1 LFLLGLCS
9 LLDVILRQSMEV
21 ALTDMPLST
30 PIREA
35 LLGAPN
41 SSRAALDAIVA
52 YERGEWDAAGELIE
66 KLGLGQSALPSIYAD
81 AVRWARTLSQF
92 SAPETTKS

>member
-1 LFLLGLCS
+1 
-9 LLDVILRQSMEV
+9 
-21 ALTDMPLST
+21 MPLPT

-35 LLGAPN
+35 LLGAQN
-41 SSRAALDAIVA
+41 SSRAALDAIIA

-66 KLGLGQSALPSIYAD
+66 KLGLGQSALPAIYAD

-92 SAPETTKS
+92 SAAEAPK